1 MKNFQFLLYFVF
13 IPFILAN
20 SNETKAHDVLPYN
33 KEAFYSFSDS
43 QAGVNKCQKDFLNI
57 GAAVGKF
64 VRDIFI
70 QGNAYY
76 DSMNHAARAAEFWY
90 GTLEMNRIELV
101 SIPEC
106 QKYLAKK
113 GREGYQALDQIWS
126 LLRRD
131 GMTRRIPQS
140 EYMKFVEKYDW
151 RRYPQ
156 KYPK

>member
-1 MKNFQFLLYFVF
+1 MRIFATVVF
-13 IPFILAN
+13 MMSVFMMTDISAHAN
-20 SNETKAHDVLPYN
+20 DSGLTYN
-33 KEAFYSFSDS
+33 RQVFYSFSDS

-131 GMTRRIPQS
+131 GMKRRIPES

-156 KYPK
+156 N

>member
-1 MKNFQFLLYFVF
+1 MRSFATVVSLLSMFVLTD
-13 IPFILAN
+13 ISAHAN
-20 SNETKAHDVLPYN
+20 SSGLPYN
-33 KEAFYSFSDS
+33 TAAFYSFSDS
-43 QAGVNKCQKDFLNI
+43 QAGVNKCQRDFLTI
-57 GAAVGKF
+57 GATVGRF
-64 VRDIFI
+64 VRNIFI
-70 QGNAYY
+70 QGDAYY
-76 DSMNHAARAAEFWY
+76 DSMNHAARAAEFWL
-90 GTLEMNRIELV
+90 GTLQMNRIELV

-113 GREGYQALDQIWS
+113 GREGYLALEKIWK

-156 KYPK
+156 D